1 MCHFPPPA
9 EKSKLQVIHQN
20 KSRWHTST
28 VRLYCFIFSS
38 STHLSF
44 EAFPVSTSILGVFSI
59 PRCLFLLGP
68 SGNPVLQCSSTVKRL
83 GHRQSL
89 AVSSRE
95 GWVFL
100 QAKKKKQA
108 AGFTKNFPMIYTTRS
123 WTARAREKG
132 WLDGY
137 FHFRKVSFHGRTV
150 KLQVGIVW
158 INHPP
163 PRMPVTWINF

>member
-1 MCHFPPPA
+1 MNRCLTKSTTTSHVSLPPPA

-68 SGNPVLQCSSTVKRL
+68 SGNPVLQCSSTVERL

-89 AVSSRE
+89 AEIIAWRMGFFAGKKKPSSRIYE
-95 GWVFL
+95 
-100 QAKKKKQA
+100 
-108 AGFTKNFPMIYTTRS
+108 NFSHDLHHPKLNS
-123 WTARAREKG
+123 SCPWKG
-132 WLDGY
+132 WLDDY
-137 FHFRKVSFHGRTV
+137 FHFRKVTFHGRTA
-150 KLQVGIVW
+150 
-158 INHPP
+158 
-163 PRMPVTWINF
+163 

>member
-1 MCHFPPPA
+1 MSLPPPA

-100 QAKKKKQA
+100 QAKKK
-108 AGFTKNFPMIYTTRS
+108 TSSRIYEKFSHDLHHPKLNSSCPWKRMVGRLLSFSEGKFS
-123 WTARAREKG
+123 WA
-132 WLDGY
+132 
-137 FHFRKVSFHGRTV
+137 
-150 KLQVGIVW
+150 
-158 INHPP
+158 NC
-163 PRMPVTWINF
+163 